1 MAMMIADTDVLID
14 FLSDKNPIAARI
26 ALELEH
32 AVLQTTAVTRFEL
45 LAGARTDRQEKM
57 IAELLA
63 ALPTLPLDAAAADRA
78 AAVRRTLEKKGQAI
92 GMGDSL
98 IAGIVL
104 VHRGTL
110 LTRNRHHFERVPDLK
125 LGTLTRS

>member
-1 MAMMIADTDVLID
+1 MIADTDVLID
-14 FLSDKNPIAARI
+14 FLADKNPVAGRI

-32 AVLQTTAVTRFEL
+32 ATLQTTAVTRFEL
-45 LAGARTDRQEKM
+45 LAGARTVRQEKM
-57 IAELLA
+57 IAQLLA
-63 ALPTLPLDAAAADRA
+63 ALPTLPLDTAAADRA
-78 AAVRRTLEKKGQAI
+78 ATVRRTLERKGQGI

-110 LTRNRHHFERVPDLK
+110 LTRNREHFERVPDLK
-125 LGTLTRS
+125 LGTLSLGEA